1 LLTLPCESL
10 ENLNSLLV
18 CSEQTPGV
26 PEVHQD
32 SGGDEQTAGGHTQ
45 AEGQAEPAL
54 LWHIRQGRDT

>member
-1 LLTLPCESL
+1 VPCESL

-32 SGGDEQTAGGHTQ
+32 SGGDEQTAGGHTP
-45 AEGQAEPAL
+45 AEGQAQPAIL
-54 LWHIRQGRDT
+54 RHIRQGRDT